1 VSRVRAETGY
11 VEARLR
17 DVSLSRNDRP
27 VFRELSWCIRPG
39 QRWLLMG
46 PNGAGKTQLLKLL
59 AGDVWPTPTGR
70 ESQVYRWRGRT
81 YTEPYIVKDEIAYVG
96 AERQDKYEH
105 YDWDFKVANLVGTGI
120 HRTDIPRDPLSA
132 ADRRRLASLLARF
145 GLAHLGGR
153 RFLTLSYGQRRLV
166 LLARAL
172 ATRPKLLLLDEPFE
186 GLDRDK
192 HALIS
197 RWLESTA
204 RSGLPWVLATHRMK
218 DMPAAATHVALLE
231 GGRMTYQGPRSR
243 APQPVDLRRAA
254 RGVAGRAGNARP
266 RNDPSAKGRTLLV
279 RLSKASVYFG
289 PDRILRDVSFEV
301 RAGDCWVLHGPN
313 GSGKTTLLRTLYG
326 DYGVGAEAIKRFGVE
341 PGVPLERFKRRVGWV
356 SPNLQTDHSLRLTAR
371 EVVQSGRY
379 ASVGLNDRATA
390 ADRAAARRALAFF
403 GLQALAAR
411 EVRELSYGQMR
422 RVLFARAW
430 ASRPKL
436 LLLDEPLAGVDAK
449 TRVVLRKDLDRAIR
463 EGVAVVMTTHHDDE
477 WPAHA
482 THELELREGRVVYC
496 GPLRRTGSRVHR

>member
-17 DVSLSRNDRP
+17 DVSLSRNERT
-27 VFRELSWCIRPG
+27 VFRDVSWRIRPG
-39 QRWLLMG
+39 ERWLLMG

-70 ESQVYRWRGRT
+70 ESQTYRWRGRI
-81 YTEPYIVKDEIAYVG
+81 YPEPYIVKDEIAYVG

-105 YDWDFKVANLVGTGI
+105 YDWDFRVANLVGTGI
-120 HRTDIPRDPLSA
+120 HRTDIPRNPLSA
-132 ADRRRLASLLARF
+132 ADRRRVASLLARF
-145 GLAHLGGR
+145 ELTHLARR

-172 ATRPKLLLLDEPFE
+172 ATRPKLLLLDELFE
-186 GLDRDK
+186 GLDREK
-192 HALIS
+192 HALIAA
-197 RWLESTA
+197 WLESTA

-218 DMPAAATHVALLE
+218 DMPSAATHVALLE
-231 GGRMTYQGPRSR
+231 GGRMAYQGPRSR
-243 APQPVDLRRAA
+243 APRPVELHRAA
-254 RGVAGRAGNARP
+254 RRVAGSAAAGRLRRRP
-266 RNDPSAKGRTLLV
+266 PPKARTLLV

-289 PDRILRDVSFEV
+289 LKRILRDVSFEV

-326 DYGVGAEAIKRFGVE
+326 DHGVGVAAIKRFGVE

-356 SPNLQTDHSLRLTAR
+356 SANLQTDHPLRMTVS

-403 GLQALAAR
+403 GLESLAAR
-411 EVRELSYGQMR
+411 SVRELSYGQMR

-430 ASRPKL
+430 VCRPKL
-436 LLLDEPLAGVDAK
+436 LLLDEPLAGVDAR
-449 TRVVLRKDLDRAIR
+449 TRVALRKDLDRAIR

-482 THELELREGRVVYC
+482 THELELCEGRVVYC
-496 GPLRRTGSRVHR
+496 GPLRQNAGGIRS